1 MYSNRLRGARE
12 AKKRIA
18 SHQDYRLS
26 GSADCWISEIPTV
39 LLRRHHRRLR
49 DGQVRIV
56 GEDEVEFLK
65 CAFGA
70 VRTTH
75 RATHAFPI
83 HLLSCLLAYSL
94 YKSLIV

>member
-1 MYSNRLRGARE
+1 MSHGIALPYSVMG
-12 AKKRIA
+12 
-18 SHQDYRLS
+18 
-26 GSADCWISEIPTV
+26 
-39 LLRRHHRRLR
+39 HR
-49 DGQVRIV
+49 V
-56 GEDEVEFLK
+56 EEEVEFLK